1 MAIIIRLN
9 PGRMA
14 GRVLNLPKQ
23 KVTALRHRNLDIDTL
38 NYSAYQIIESGVY
51 PIGNIEARTVVIPFT
66 VVIGGVTSLLTT
78 LISNG
83 DPLID
88 SQVTYRINGR
98 NPTNFSVT
106 FRELTPEVKNL
117 KLSWLVVCRA
127 GDNSITTL

>member
-9 PGRMA
+9 PGRMT

-51 PIGNIEARTVVIPFT
+51 PIGNIEARTVVIPFS
-66 VVIGGVTSLLTT
+66 VVIGGVTSLLTS

-88 SQVTYRINGR
+88 SQVTYRINNR
-98 NPTNFSVT
+98 NATNFSVT